1 MPGKVLSFYLSIVE
15 QTYTFFNIFGT
26 NSPKTRYKPGFMND
40 QNEVRP
46 APKRLYSLDALRGFD
61 MFWIMGGEGI
71 FVGLATLTGWPLF
84 EWIAKQLDHV
94 PWHGFVFYDMIFP
107 LFLFIA
113 GISFPF
119 SLAKRTANND
129 SRQSIYWHVI
139 SRGLI
144 LVLLGIVY
152 NNGVRF
158 NLDGLRYG
166 SVLGRIGLAWMFAAL
181 IFMNTRLTW
190 RIIWFCVILLGYWIL
205 LMLFPARDLGSTD
218 IYSMEGNLASYIDRM
233 LMPGRLY
240 LKIHDPE
247 GLFSTIPAIGTA
259 LLGMFTGEFM
269 HSNRWADKP
278 MKKVLYLFI
287 AAVIL
292 IVIGRI
298 WNLEFPINK
307 NIWTSS
313 FVCYVGGLSLLFF
326 AIFYLIIDVWNYKKW
341 AFFFVV
347 IGVNPITIYLVGRI
361 INFRSATRFFFGGFN
376 EILPEAWHPLIDG
389 IGVTTIAWLFLYILW
404 KKRIFLKI

>member
-1 MPGKVLSFYLSIVE
+1 MSPNLSTIE
-15 QTYTFFNIFGT
+15 QTYTFFNIFGFI
-26 NSPKTRYKPGFMND
+26 SQKTGFKPGIMNNQD
-40 QNEVRP
+40 EVRQ

-84 EWIAKQLDHV
+84 EWMAKQLDHV

-119 SLAKRTANND
+119 SLAKRIASND
-129 SRQSIYWHVI
+129 TRQSIYRHVL

-144 LVLLGIVY
+144 LVLLGILY
-152 NNGVRF
+152 NNGLRF
-158 NLDGLRYG
+158 NLDELRYG

-190 RIIWFCVILLGYWIL
+190 RIIWFWVILLGYWFL

-218 IYSMEGNLASYIDRM
+218 IYSMEGNLASYIDRI

-240 LKIHDPE
+240 LQIHDPE

-269 HSNRWADKP
+269 HSNRHADKP
-278 MKKVLYLFI
+278 LKKVLYLVV

-326 AIFYLIIDVWNYKKW
+326 AVFYLVIDVWNYKKW
-341 AFFFVV
+341 AFFFVI
-347 IGVNPITIYLVGRI
+347 IGVNPITIYLVQRI
-361 INFRSATRFFFGGFN
+361 VNFRSATRFFFGGFN

-389 IGVTTIAWLFLYILW
+389 IGITTISWLFLYILW